1 VIRHVPRFEEL
12 EPRTVPSTN
21 VTSVIEL
28 PSLPSSA
35 TVFAELLTANPSW
48 RAQLESAATS
58 SIVLDTQPTQQTL
71 GLGSISAGAL
81 AVNVAVPAG
90 PLVSFANNITVS
102 FNGCSI
108 AAIPG
113 SGTSLNPAEV
123 RIELPASNAQQSTYC
138 SSMAADAVSAPGVTV
153 ALSQS
158 TNSWMSALTLTIASV
173 RVNAGQLGILL
184 VVASGNSLDARLIWL
199 IAPSSGA
206 PASPPDKTGSF
217 PGLAFL
223 PGHELNALP
232 RPGAPHEQ
240 LAGGPRAFEVAARAF
255 APFQA
260 VLVMTDL
267 ERRAS
272 TPSAY
277 ISWSGRDDPALS
289 LKPTSTATSA
299 TSHDDAS
306 SEKTIALVHVAS
318 SLFGLPAKTDSH
330 VFSLKQQGLA
340 AEAGIVID
348 AAWAAEANTAR
359 QILPE
364 DEPLDTPSSPRRALQ
379 GARSR
384 ATVRGIALMAIS
396 VTATWLF
403 GHGCGDLIKTRLILL
418 RRERAEA

>member
-1 VIRHVPRFEEL
+1 VNRYVPRFEEL

-28 PSLPSSA
+28 PSLPSA
-35 TVFAELLTANPSW
+35 TKVFAELLATNPSW
-48 RAQLESAATS
+48 RAQLASASTS
-58 SIVLDTQPTQQTL
+58 SMVLAAQPTQQTL
-71 GLGSISAGAL
+71 VLGSISPGAL

-90 PLVSFANNITVS
+90 PLASFANNITVS

-108 AAIPG
+108 ATIPG
-113 SGTSLNPAEV
+113 SGTSLDPAEV

-138 SSMAADAVSAPGVTV
+138 SSMAADAASAPGVAV

-173 RVNAGQLGILL
+173 RVNTGQVGILL
-184 VVASGNSLDARLIWL
+184 VVASGSSLDAQLIWL
-199 IAPSSGA
+199 IAPSSEA

-217 PGLAFL
+217 SGLAFL
-223 PGHELNALP
+223 PGPEPNALP

-240 LAGGPRAFEVAARAF
+240 LAGGPLAFEVAARAF

-267 ERRAS
+267 QRRAS

-277 ISWSGRDDPALS
+277 ITWSGRDDPALS

-306 SEKTIALVHVAS
+306 SEKTIAPVHGAS

-330 VFSLKQQGLA
+330 VFPLKQQALA
-340 AEAGIVID
+340 AEAGIGIG
-348 AAWAAEANTAR
+348 AAWAAEANVAR

-364 DEPLDTPSSPRRALQ
+364 DEPLDTPSSPRRAVQ
-379 GARSR
+379 SARSR

-403 GHGCGDLIKTRLILL
+403 GHGYGDLINTRLVLP
-418 RRERAEA
+418 RRERAQT